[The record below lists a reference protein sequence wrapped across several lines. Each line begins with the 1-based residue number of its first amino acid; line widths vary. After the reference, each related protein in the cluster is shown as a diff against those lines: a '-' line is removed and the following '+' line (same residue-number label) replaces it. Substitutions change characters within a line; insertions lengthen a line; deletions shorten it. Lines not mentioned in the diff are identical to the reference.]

1 MSIEIR
7 VEEAQ
12 DLGGPPRITV
22 HDLGS
27 TNGMLVNG
35 KRVEQGTLVD
45 GATIK
50 IGNTTMS
57 LRLRPGASNKG
68 E

>member
-1 MSIEIR
+1 M
-7 VEEAQ
+7 
-12 DLGGPPRITV
+12 

-35 KRVEQGTLVD
+35 KRVEQATLAD

-50 IGNTTMS
+50 IGNTTMT
-57 LRLRPGASNKG
+57 LHLKQG
-68 E
+68 